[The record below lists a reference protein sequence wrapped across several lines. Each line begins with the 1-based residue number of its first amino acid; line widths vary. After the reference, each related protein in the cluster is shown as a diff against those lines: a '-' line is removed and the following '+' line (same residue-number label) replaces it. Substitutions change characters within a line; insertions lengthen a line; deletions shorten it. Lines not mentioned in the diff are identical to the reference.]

1 MTDEKILR
9 EEKLD
14 HKQEEALEAV
24 MASCHNSWAEVAL
37 VFVGGVAF
45 LASGVFP
52 WAIVVTVA
60 CMVAWMFVM

>member
-1 MTDEKILR
+1 MTDEKALR
-9 EEKLD
+9 EEELE
-14 HKQEEALEAV
+14 HGREEALEAV

-37 VFVGGVAF
+37 GFVGGVAF